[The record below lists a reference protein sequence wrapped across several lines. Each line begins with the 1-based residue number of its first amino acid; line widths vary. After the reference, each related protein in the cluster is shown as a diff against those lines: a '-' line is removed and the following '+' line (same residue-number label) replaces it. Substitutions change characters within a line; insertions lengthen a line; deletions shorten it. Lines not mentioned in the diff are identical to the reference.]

1 MTLTM
6 ATPTS
11 DRGPMSSA
19 AVAAPVTPARRRS
32 STGRVVAMVLVFILA
47 VLATPMAL
55 VGNWGYRT
63 VTDAAVYMETV
74 TPLAQNPEIQA
85 AVANAITDV
94 VIQEVDVKPMV
105 EKFLGGLTG
114 NEQLS
119 AALAAPIT
127 AGVNALIRE
136 VVARFVASSAFQD
149 IWIVA
154 NKAAQ
159 KGILA
164 VLEGSNA
171 GIIRSRG
178 DTIVLDISAM
188 LEAVRTQLVNNGV
201 TLLENVNI
209 PDKNREIVLLES
221 PAVAQ
226 VRLIYS
232 LTSPILTWLPLIAMV
247 LFLIVIALAL
257 RRWLAVLVS
266 GASIIILAIVVSQGL
281 DYGRQVFVDQLADT
295 VFAGA
300 SEIFWN
306 TFFIYLTRGLQ
317 TMWIIGILLVLSG
330 LYCADWGWS
339 TRLRESVNRG
349 LAQIGSV
356 FGSGALPT
364 FVRQRSNLLR
374 WVVCVVI
381 ALIAVMG
388 DLLNSGRVVWL
399 GLLTLGLLTLIQVLR
414 GRVATQPPVA

>member
-1 MTLTM
+1 
-6 ATPTS
+6 
-11 DRGPMSSA
+11 MST
-19 AVAAPVTPARRRS
+19 AVAATPDAPERRRS
-32 STGRVVAMVLVFILA
+32 STGRVIAMVLVFILA
-47 VLATPMAL
+47 VLATPVAL

-63 VTDAAVYMETV
+63 VTDASVYMETV
-74 TPLAQNPEIQA
+74 TPLAQNPEIQS

-94 VIQEVDVKPMV
+94 ILQEVDVKPTV

-114 NEQLS
+114 NDQLS

-136 VVARFVASSAFQD
+136 VVNRFVASPAFQE

-164 VLEGSNA
+164 VLEGSKS
-171 GIIRSRG
+171 GIIRSSG
-178 DTIVLDISAM
+178 DTIVLDVSAM
-188 LEAVRTQLVNNGV
+188 LEAVRKQLVDNGV
-201 TLLENVNI
+201 TLLENVQI
-209 PDKNREIVLLES
+209 PQTSREVVLLKS

-232 LTSPILTWLPLIAMV
+232 LTSPILTWLPLIAAI

-266 GASIIILAIVVSQGL
+266 GATIILLAILVAAGL
-281 DYGRQVFVDQLADT
+281 DYGRQMFVDQLADT

-306 TFFIYLTRGLQ
+306 TFFIYLKRGLQ
-317 TMWIIGILLVLSG
+317 TMWIIGLLLLLAG
-330 LYCADWGWS
+330 LFSASWGWS
-339 TRLRESVNRG
+339 THVRESVKRG
-349 LAQIGSV
+349 LAQIGSGL
-356 FGSGALPT
+356 GSGSVAT
-364 FVRQRSNLLR
+364 FFHDRASLLR
-374 WVVCVVI
+374 WVVCIV
-381 ALIAVMG
+381 LGFIAVMG
-388 DLLNSGRVVWL
+388 DLLNSGRVVL
-399 GLLTLGLLTLIQVLR
+399 LALLTLGLLTLIQILG
-414 GRVATQPPVA
+414 GRATTQPPVA